1 MSLYWCKCKIFY
13 QPIFTFFYEDNKSG
27 YYHSVWIWI
36 PKDIEFDPE
45 TLTWKPA
52 SANLLETRYIFGA
65 VAVSRTLVCW
75 DCWIIYISALLL
87 IIILLDPSLTF
98 AYIKLESVIFS
109 DNSGI
114 LWSWGIYRKIGIGE
128 IATRKESYTLSCMAT
143 VKRRT
148 AASKVV
154 LFIRFV

>member
-1 MSLYWCKCKIFY
+1 MCLFSHYKNQCHRHLTEHWLLM
-13 QPIFTFFYEDNKSG
+13 ELD
-27 YYHSVWIWI
+27 
-36 PKDIEFDPE
+36 FDPF
-45 TLTWKPA
+45 L
-52 SANLLETRYIFGA
+52 NLLETRYIFGA

-154 LFIRFV
+154 FFIRFV